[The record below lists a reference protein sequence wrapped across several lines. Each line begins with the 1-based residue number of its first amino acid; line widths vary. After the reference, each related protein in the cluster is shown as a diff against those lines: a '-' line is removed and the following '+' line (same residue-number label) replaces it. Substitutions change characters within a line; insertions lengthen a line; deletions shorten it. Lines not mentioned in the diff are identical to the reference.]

1 MAKGYDPV
9 SNILRYGELIS
20 DVAARIKKVEIMI
33 FQIKEMCEVEGLELE
48 ALEKLDICEGMLRDF
63 LKQAH
68 FEIQEKEEEG
78 K

>member
-20 DVAARIKKVEIMI
+20 DVAARIKKVEIML

-48 ALEKLDICEGMLRDF
+48 ALEKLDACESMLRDF

-68 FEIQEKEEEG
+68 LEMQEKEEEG